1 MREQYPT
8 HNADQQKKN
17 EAIGEWPWRPAS
29 SPSLEDEE
37 VRRRWEDKTRRA
49 QETVADLSE
58 SALDGIVVA
67 AESLKT
73 RLAEFRQTQRPEQER
88 RTPPEEPSPR
98 HAV

>member
-8 HNADQQKKN
+8 HNADQQKRN

-49 QETVADLSE
+49 QETVRLLPSFTI
-58 SALDGIVVA
+58 SWLAL
-67 AESLKT
+67 
-73 RLAEFRQTQRPEQER
+73 
-88 RTPPEEPSPR
+88 
-98 HAV
+98 